1 MENYKLNI
9 QKENNKINLKNENKS
24 INNNLILTTMKKQIL
39 VLIVVL
45 FATALSA
52 FGQAVHNTPSQS
64 LTCTS
69 ADALHPIAG
78 TPYNYSVTTTPVGGQ
93 YQWWATKQTTFIN
106 AGGVVTTGML
116 TVTPTQLL
124 ATSADYNTPAT
135 ASSTVNITWSTE
147 ILAGTSSSTP
157 TFVAVNYANAP
168 GGCANN
174 LKVYTI
180 DPRNGFT
187 VDIYNMNGNTLSS
200 TLAFGATNS
209 TCISDIASA
218 TWGGTQMVYDYG
230 VNTLTYEVVAA
241 NFSSYWTPS
250 FQIGALGNGQ
260 TADLQWSYTPDF
272 TTFVTVQNAI
282 PQTGGS
288 YTSTT
293 TAMTT
298 DPDTHDGVSIFVRL
312 IIHNNTYEGIAAT
325 PISLAVNGENSVGQP
340 DVVNTDCAV
349 NTLYEDLAN
358 QTLNPRPTVAPNTPT
373 GTFVPANTT
382 N

>member
-1 MENYKLNI
+1 MK
-9 QKENNKINLKNENKS
+9 
-24 INNNLILTTMKKQIL
+24 NNNLKTKNKLKNNNLNLTTMKKQIL
-39 VLIVVL
+39 ILIVVL

-52 FGQAVHNTPSQS
+52 FGQSVHNTASQS
-64 LTCTS
+64 LTCTA

-78 TPYNYSVTTTPVGGQ
+78 TPYNYSVTTTPVGGK

-147 ILAGTSSSTP
+147 ILAGTATATP

-174 LKVYTI
+174 LKVYEI
-180 DPRNGFT
+180 KPLNGFT
-187 VDIYNMNGNTLSS
+187 VDIYNMTGNTLSS
-200 TLAFGATNS
+200 TLAFGATYS

-218 TWGGTQMVYDYG
+218 TWGGAAMVYDYG

-241 NFSSYWTPS
+241 NFSSFWIPS
-250 FQIGALGNGQ
+250 FKIGALGNGQ
-260 TADLQWSYTPDF
+260 TADLQWSYTPAF
-272 TTFVTVQNAI
+272 STFVTVQNAI
-282 PQTGGS
+282 PQAGGT

-293 TAMTT
+293 NALTT
-298 DPDTHDGVSIFVRL
+298 IPDTHNGVSIYVRL

-325 PISLAVNGENSVGQP
+325 PIALAVNGENSVGQK
-340 DVVNTDCAV
+340 DVVNTDCSVV
-349 NTLYEDLAN
+349 NSFEDLAN
-358 QTLNPRPTVAPNTPT
+358 QTLNPRPTVTQMPVAP
-373 GTFVPANTT
+373 GFVPANTT